1 MNKPTI
7 FISYSHKDID
17 WKNRLVTHLGVL
29 QLQNRLD
36 FWTDEEIGI
45 GDIWFEKIQEAM
57 DKASVAVLLVSADS
71 LTSDFILREEIKRLL
86 ERREKE
92 QLPIFPI
99 LVRPCVWESV
109 PWLAKMQIRPK
120 HGVPLSAGNEH
131 QIEENLTA
139 IVREIKTVLE
149 KSAANAAN
157 PSPSLRQDDI
167 PFSQSNLRH
176 ETESPSPPG
185 SPPDIPLLP
194 PKERR
199 GWLSWLSLP
208 RMRIVLSFSVSV
220 VAVLFV
226 VAYLFPPR
234 RLSEGKQ
241 DFSSTTSPPPPPTP
255 APKPDVKQPDS
266 KDMLAIPAGEFWMGC
281 NEKVDKLCIDDE
293 KPGRKVYLD
302 VYSIDRYEVTVADY
316 RRCVEAGTCTDK
328 GLTPYDSC
336 NWDKKGKDNHP
347 INCVD
352 WDQAQTYCRWVGKRL
367 PTEAEWEKAARGEK
381 DRRRR
386 S

>member
-167 PFSQSNLRH
+167 PFSPSNMRH
-176 ETESPSPPG
+176 ETESPSP
-185 SPPDIPLLP
+185 
-194 PKERR
+194 RR
-199 GWLSWLSLP
+199 TI
-208 RMRIVLSFSVSV
+208 R
-220 VAVLFV
+220 
-226 VAYLFPPR
+226 
-234 RLSEGKQ
+234 
-241 DFSSTTSPPPPPTP
+241 ST
-255 APKPDVKQPDS
+255 
-266 KDMLAIPAGEFWMGC
+266 
-281 NEKVDKLCIDDE
+281 
-293 KPGRKVYLD
+293 
-302 VYSIDRYEVTVADY
+302 
-316 RRCVEAGTCTDK
+316 
-328 GLTPYDSC
+328 
-336 NWDKKGKDNHP
+336 
-347 INCVD
+347 
-352 WDQAQTYCRWVGKRL
+352 
-367 PTEAEWEKAARGEK
+367 
-381 DRRRR
+381 
-386 S
+386 